1 MTRIAERVHH
11 DPAEIAR
18 IESRILELD
27 DQAIFEVL
35 LDDGL
40 RLEGTV
46 TVRPSI
52 QTFRD
57 AEGNEGANALLRL
70 DDLHAP
76 GQSHYLWLDRIA
88 GLQRLGSA

>member
-27 DQAIFEVL
+27 DQAIFAVL
-35 LDDGL
+35 LDDGS

-57 AEGNEGANALLRL
+57 AEGNEGVNSLLRL

-76 GQSHYLWLDRIA
+76 GHSHYVWLDRIA